1 VGAILDESGLLTAT
15 ESFDK
20 LAVAEILANYANTI
34 GDGMSAELLDF
45 VSNVRKEYSEA
56 INKGIKGELT
66 NVEAESLAT

>member
-1 VGAILDESGLLTAT
+1 MG
-15 ESFDK
+15 
-20 LAVAEILANYANTI
+20 
-34 GDGMSAELLDF
+34 AELLDF